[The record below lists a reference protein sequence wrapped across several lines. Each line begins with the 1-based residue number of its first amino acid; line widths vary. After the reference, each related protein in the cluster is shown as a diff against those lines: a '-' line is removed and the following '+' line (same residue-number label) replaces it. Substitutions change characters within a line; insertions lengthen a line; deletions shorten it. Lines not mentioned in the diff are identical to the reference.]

1 MQQAKYFVE
10 MPVVGLVCPRAPAT
24 ASTVKHPGCVM

>member
-10 MPVVGLVCPRAPAT
+10 MPVAGLVCPRVPAT
-24 ASTVKHPGCVM
+24 VSTVKYPGCAM